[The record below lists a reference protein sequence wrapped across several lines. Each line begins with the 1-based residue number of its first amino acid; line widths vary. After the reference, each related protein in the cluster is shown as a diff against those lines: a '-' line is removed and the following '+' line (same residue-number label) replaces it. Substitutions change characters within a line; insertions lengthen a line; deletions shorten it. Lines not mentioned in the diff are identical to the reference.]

1 MEEEVVRDNSDFQFD
16 NWAVDLKL
24 PRKVIQQLRQEE
36 LVTKEALLLVEES
49 DLKALGL
56 PLGCTKLI
64 TQEIRKWKGSISPAS
79 GNQMSPDAASLDG
92 AGKLLDDLLSSSNG
106 VLTGGDETPTS
117 TFMDPRSLLTMKST
131 SKKAVHITQFLSEVT
146 KRRRQSRRKDFV
158 LRSSGTETIVL
169 KTEEDHPYLGVLLEE
184 WGAANMRLLNYLLET
199 KELKREDTEYY
210 LAYTARIFE
219 FAEKY
224 EWNSVLHYDFRFREL
239 QAEHQFK
246 WGTFSPYMELQ
257 ILTPRVQKT
266 SYQLGTGPTSKQED
280 CKILKV
286 RGECPFGNRCR
297 YRHNRATTSDS
308 QEANKPKN
316 H

>member
-184 WGAANMRLLNYLLET
+184 WGAANMRLLNYLLVT
-199 KELKREDTEYY
+199 KELEREDTEYY
-210 LAYTARIFE
+210 LAYTVQIFE
-219 FAEKY
+219 FEEKY
-224 EWNSVLHYDFRFREL
+224 EWNSVLHYDFRYRVL
-239 QAEHQFK
+239 QSEHQFK
-246 WGTFSPYMELQ
+246 WGTCFPYLELQ
-257 ILTPRVQKT
+257 ILTPRVQ
-266 SYQLGTGPTSKQED
+266 
-280 CKILKV
+280 
-286 RGECPFGNRCR
+286 
-297 YRHNRATTSDS
+297 
-308 QEANKPKN
+308 
-316 H
+316 